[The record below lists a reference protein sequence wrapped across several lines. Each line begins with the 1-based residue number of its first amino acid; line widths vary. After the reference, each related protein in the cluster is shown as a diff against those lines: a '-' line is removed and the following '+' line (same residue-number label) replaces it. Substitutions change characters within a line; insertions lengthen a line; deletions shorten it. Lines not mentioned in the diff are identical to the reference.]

1 MPKTIKEMFNEEYI
15 VNPDTSLLKHYNSVL
30 NKTPDELNIGDI
42 CMLVRQEFF
51 LEIAIPIAVKIIKK
65 DHSAGDNYDY
75 SLLVNLSNV
84 DTSLCR
90 YKDDISDLIN
100 VLENDYKSITF
111 ELESDE
117 RDYLESIER
126 LKEKIKET
134 RG

>member
-1 MPKTIKEMFNEEYI
+1 MSKTIKEIYNEEFI
-15 VNPDTSLLKHYNSVL
+15 DKPDTSLLKHYNSIL
-30 NKTPDELNIGDI
+30 NKTPDELSVDDI

-51 LEIAIPIAVKIIKK
+51 LEISVPKAIEILKR

-84 DTSLCR
+84 ESSLSK
-90 YKDDISDLIN
+90 YKDIICDLIN

-117 RDYLESIER
+117 QDYLESIKR
-126 LKEKIKET
+126 LKEKLNN
-134 RG
+134 